1 MLWEAIGDGAY
12 IQVARESS
20 IAQLKSQKRTLDH
33 DSDIL
38 DLTSPEK
45 SAKKVITYGRVSKLA
60 SKAPDTLDA
69 EEITFLHTSRTGPV
83 KPALRCRVSQSSVDM
98 KGSGLRA
105 TTKIRP
111 GEIIIVESP
120 FLIVDYPPPQ
130 SQIDKQYQNLS
141 GIERLMFHSFKSKS
155 SSELNN
161 KLSDII
167 ANNVIPLGFG
177 TGIDGKEEVEGEPTR
192 SGMFQY
198 ICRVNHSCVPNAR
211 WTWREEEHRMGER
224 YHYIV

>member
-1 MLWEAIGDGAY
+1 MLWSAIGDGAY
-12 IQVARESS
+12 IQVAGESS
-20 IAQLKSQKRTLDH
+20 NAHLKNQKRTFDH
-33 DSDIL
+33 DPDIL
-38 DLTSPEK
+38 DLTSPNK
-45 SAKKVITYGRVSKLA
+45 SVRKASSSRVSEQA
-60 SKAPDTLDA
+60 SVAPNTLHVD
-69 EEITFLHTSRTGPV
+69 EISVHQTGRTGPF
-83 KPALRCRVSQSSVDM
+83 KPALRCRVSQSSIDE

-120 FLIVDYPPPQ
+120 FLIIDYPPPQ

-155 SSELNN
+155 ASELNN

-211 WTWREEEHRMGER
+211 WTWREKGHRMGER